1 MKNKYMLK
9 SRKDFDNLFLKKT
22 SYYSSFY
29 IIYYTN
35 NDIEKPRF
43 AISVS
48 KKLQKKAVIRNV
60 AKRQIKSILT
70 QFSKLNLGVD
80 LIVIVKSKFF
90 NVDFATKK
98 RDLESILYKVFN
110 IK

>member
-9 SRKDFDNLFLKKT
+9 SKKDFDNLFLKKT

-29 IIYYTN
+29 IIYYTKN
-35 NDIEKPRF
+35 NMGKPRF

-70 QFSKLNLGVD
+70 KFSNLNIGMD
-80 LIVIVKSKFF
+80 LIVIVKQKFF
-90 NVDFATKK
+90 DIDFATKK
-98 RDLESILYKVFN
+98 QDLEIIINKIFK

>member
-29 IIYYTN
+29 IIYYAKN
-35 NDIEKPRF
+35 NIGKPRF

-48 KKLQKKAVIRNV
+48 KKLQKKAVIRNI
-60 AKRQIKSILT
+60 AKRQIKFILT
-70 QFSKLNLGVD
+70 QFCNLNFGID
-80 LIVIVKSKFF
+80 IIVIVKPKFF
-90 NVDFATKK
+90 DADFKTKK
-98 RDLESILYKVFN
+98 CDLESILSKVFN
-110 IK
+110 